1 MTSSTKFKNFLKAN
15 SLPAKPG
22 AIYKGLGVGLVSAV
36 GDVLVIKPAKALPEW
51 TKSTKPK
58 ETELAELKSAIEFV
72 ANQLDEL
79 GEKAGGTSA
88 EIFEA
93 LKMLIEDDELLEV
106 ASNHIEDGWSA
117 AAAIGKAVDEFSEL
131 LSGDPTFE
139 ERVADFQDL
148 SKRVQ
153 ARLAGIE
160 MTLSIPEK
168 GRVVLVGEDFS
179 PADTAQFT
187 DAVVGVITL
196 KGGPT
201 SHTAIICR
209 SKSIAAVVSCPE
221 AAGLETGDRVLVDPV
236 GDRVIV
242 SDDASLATQ
251 TIEFVAINEEPL
263 IPVRANI
270 GSLDDAKAAAETR
283 ANGVGLFRT
292 ELLYLSAKVEPTLED
307 QTASYTQILTAAPEG
322 PVVVRTIDAGSDKPV
337 PFLNMPAEENPSLGV
352 RGYRLIMDHRD
363 FITGQ
368 LAAIEAARSAT
379 GREVWVMAPMIATV
393 QEAKDFATL
402 ARSIGQ
408 YKVGIMVETP
418 SIALIVDQLG
428 GVVDFVSVGTN
439 DLSQYLFAADR
450 MNPSLGALL
459 NHWQPALI
467 KSLARIASGA
477 KTAGI
482 SAGVCGESASDPAF
496 AVVLA
501 GLGMD
506 SVSASKSQVT
516 AVHNALSSL
525 SLADAK
531 EIANLVL
538 QETTAEAAKATALRE
553 IANR

>member
-1 MTSSTKFKNFLKAN
+1 
-15 SLPAKPG
+15 LPSQPG
-22 AIYKGLGVGLVSAV
+22 AILKGLGVGLVSAV
-36 GDVLVIKPAKALPEW
+36 GDVLVIRQSKPLPEW
-51 TKSTKPK
+51 TRSTKSK
-58 ETELAELKSAIEFV
+58 DEEISELQSAIEFV
-72 ANQLDEL
+72 SNHLDEL
-79 GEKAGGTSA
+79 GQKAGGTSE

-93 LKMLIEDDELLEV
+93 LKMLIEDEELMEV
-106 ASNHIEDGWSA
+106 ATSHINDGWGA

-131 LSGDPTFE
+131 LGGDPTFD

-153 ARLAGIE
+153 ARIAGIE
-160 MTLSIPEK
+160 MALSIPEK
-168 GRVVLVGEDFS
+168 GRIVLVGEDFS

-187 DAVVGVITL
+187 EAVIGVITL

-209 SKSIAAVVSCPE
+209 SKSIAAVVSCPD
-221 AAGLETGDRVLVDPV
+221 AASLETGDRVLVDPV
-236 GDRVIV
+236 GDRVLV
-242 SDDASLATQ
+242 SDDQSLATKSL
-251 TIEFVAINEEPL
+251 EFVAINSEPL

-270 GSLDDAKAAAETR
+270 GTLEDAKAASETR

-292 ELLYLSAKVEPTLED
+292 ELLYLSAKSQPTLE
-307 QTASYTQILTAAPEG
+307 QQVASYTEILKAAPAG
-322 PVVVRTIDAGSDKPV
+322 PIVVRTIDAGSDKPV
-337 PFLNMPAEENPSLGV
+337 PFLNMPSEENPSLGV
-352 RGYRLIMDHRD
+352 RGYRLITEHRD
-363 FITGQ
+363 FIEGQ
-368 LAAIEAARSAT
+368 LKALESARVAS
-379 GREVWVMAPMIATV
+379 GREVWVMAPMIATAE
-393 QEAKDFATL
+393 EAKTFADL
-402 ARSIGQ
+402 ARSIGG

-418 SIALIVDQLG
+418 SIALIVDQLE
-428 GVVDFVSVGTN
+428 GVLDFVSVGTN

-450 MNPSLGALL
+450 MNPALGALL

-477 KTAGI
+477 KAAGI
-482 SAGVCGESASDPAF
+482 SSGVCGESASDPAF

-506 SVSASKSQVT
+506 SVSVSKSQVT

-531 EIANLVL
+531 EVANAVL
-538 QETTAEAAKATALRE
+538 KETTAEAAKATALRE

>member
-1 MTSSTKFKNFLKAN
+1 MS
-15 SLPAKPG
+15 AKPG

-36 GDVLVIKPAKALPEW
+36 GDVMVVKHSSALPEW
-51 TKSTKPK
+51 TKSTKT
-58 ETELAELKSAIEFV
+58 EDQELAELKSAIEFV
-72 ANQLDEL
+72 SNQLDEL
-79 GEKAGGTSA
+79 GLKAGETSA
-88 EIFEA
+88 EIFDA
-93 LKMLIEDDELLEV
+93 LKMLIEDDELMEV
-106 ASNHIEDGWSA
+106 ASSHIQDGWTA

-131 LSGDPTFE
+131 LGGDPTFD

-160 MTLSIPEK
+160 MALSIPEK
-168 GRVVLVGEDFS
+168 GRIVLVGDDFS

-187 DAVVGVITL
+187 EAVVGVITL

-221 AAGLETGDRVLVDPV
+221 ASQLENGDRVLVDPV
-236 GDRVIV
+236 GDRVVV
-242 SDDASLATQ
+242 SDDESLATKS
-251 TIEFVAINEEPL
+251 IEFVAVNAEPL

-270 GSLDDAKAAAETR
+270 GTLEDAQAATQTR

-292 ELLYLSAKVEPTLED
+292 ELLYLSAKTEPSLAEQIT
-307 QTASYTQILTAAPEG
+307 SYTQILKAAPEG
-322 PVVVRTIDAGSDKPV
+322 PIVVRTIDAGSDKPV

-352 RGYRLIMDHRD
+352 RGYRLIAEHRD
-363 FITGQ
+363 FIEGQ
-368 LAAIEAARSAT
+368 LRALESARLES
-379 GREVWVMAPMIATV
+379 GREVWVMAPMIATAE
-393 QEAKDFATL
+393 EAKAFADL
-402 ARSIGQ
+402 ARSVGG

-450 MNPSLGALL
+450 MNPALGSLL

-501 GLGMD
+501 GLGID
-506 SVSASKSQVT
+506 SVSVSRSQVT

-525 SLADAK
+525 SLSDAK
-531 EIANLVL
+531 EVANAVL
-538 QETTAEAAKATALRE
+538 QQETAEAAKSTALTE

>member
-1 MTSSTKFKNFLKAN
+1 MPSQ
-15 SLPAKPG
+15 PG
-22 AIYKGLGVGLVSAV
+22 AILKGLGVGLVSAV
-36 GDVLVIKPAKALPEW
+36 GDVLVVKQSKPLPEW
-51 TKSTKPK
+51 TRSTNSP
-58 ETELAELKSAIEFV
+58 EQELAELAAAIKFV
-72 ANQLDEL
+72 TDNLDEL
-79 GEKAGGTSA
+79 GAKAGGTSA

-106 ASNHIEDGWSA
+106 ATANINKGWSA
-117 AAAIGKAVDEFSEL
+117 AAAIGKAVNEFAEL
-131 LSGDPTFE
+131 LGGDPTFD

-153 ARLAGIE
+153 ARIAGIE
-160 MTLSIPEK
+160 MALSIPEK
-168 GRVVLVGEDFS
+168 GRIVLVGEDFS

-196 KGGPT
+196 QGGPT

-209 SKSIAAVVSCPE
+209 SKSIAAVVSCQE
-221 AAGLETGDRVLVDPV
+221 AASLETGDRVLVDPV
-236 GDRVIV
+236 GDRVLV
-242 SDDASLATQ
+242 SDDESLATR
-251 TIEFVAINEEPL
+251 TIEFVAVNAEPL

-270 GSLDDAKAAAETR
+270 GTLEDARAASETR

-292 ELLYLSAKVEPTLED
+292 ELLYLSAKTEPTLEQQVD
-307 QTASYTQILTAAPEG
+307 SYTEILKSAPEG
-322 PVVVRTIDAGSDKPV
+322 PIVVRTIDAGSDKPV
-337 PFLNMPAEENPSLGV
+337 PFLNMPEEENPSLGV
-352 RGYRLIMDHRD
+352 RGYRLIGQHRS
-363 FITGQ
+363 FIEGQ
-368 LAAIEAARSAT
+368 LKALESARVAS
-379 GREVWVMAPMIATV
+379 GREVWVMAPMISTAE
-393 QEAKDFATL
+393 EAKAFADL
-402 ARSIGQ
+402 ARSIGG

-428 GVVDFVSVGTN
+428 GIIDFVSVGTN

-477 KTAGI
+477 KAAGI

-501 GLGMD
+501 GLGID
-506 SVSASKSQVT
+506 SVSVSKSQVS

-525 SLADAK
+525 SLVDAK
-531 EIANLVL
+531 EVANAVL
-538 QETTAEAAKATALRE
+538 KETTAEAAKTTALRE

>member
-1 MTSSTKFKNFLKAN
+1 MS
-15 SLPAKPG
+15 AKPG

-36 GDVLVIKPAKALPEW
+36 GDVMVVKHSSALPEW
-51 TKSTKPK
+51 TKSTKTK
-58 ETELAELKSAIEFV
+58 DQELAELKSAIEFV
-72 ANQLDEL
+72 SNQLDEL
-79 GEKAGGTSA
+79 GLKAGETSA
-88 EIFEA
+88 EIFDA

-106 ASNHIEDGWSA
+106 ASSHIQDGWTA

-131 LSGDPTFE
+131 LGGDPTFD

-160 MTLSIPEK
+160 MALSIPEK
-168 GRVVLVGEDFS
+168 GRIVLVGDDFS

-187 DAVVGVITL
+187 EAVVGLITL

-221 AAGLETGDRVLVDPV
+221 ASQLENGDRVLVDPV
-236 GDRVIV
+236 GDRVVV
-242 SDDASLATQ
+242 SDDESLATKS
-251 TIEFVAINEEPL
+251 IEFVAVNAEPL

-270 GSLDDAKAAAETR
+270 GTLEDAQAASQTR

-292 ELLYLSAKVEPTLED
+292 ELLYLSAKTEPSLAEQVT
-307 QTASYTQILTAAPEG
+307 SYTQILKAAPEG
-322 PVVVRTIDAGSDKPV
+322 PIVVRTIDAGSDKPV

-352 RGYRLIMDHRD
+352 RGYRLIAEHRD
-363 FITGQ
+363 FIEGQ
-368 LAAIEAARSAT
+368 LRALESARLES
-379 GREVWVMAPMIATV
+379 GREVWVMAPMIATAE
-393 QEAKDFATL
+393 EAKAFADL
-402 ARSIGQ
+402 ARSIGG

-450 MNPSLGALL
+450 MNPALGSLL

-501 GLGMD
+501 GLGID
-506 SVSASKSQVT
+506 SVSVSRSQVT

-525 SLADAK
+525 SLSDAK
-531 EIANLVL
+531 EVANAVL
-538 QETTAEAAKATALRE
+538 QQETAEAAKSTALTE

>member
-1 MTSSTKFKNFLKAN
+1 
-15 SLPAKPG
+15 LPSQPG
-22 AIYKGLGVGLVSAV
+22 AILKGLGVGLVSAV
-36 GDVLVIKPAKALPEW
+36 GDVLVIKQSKPLPEW
-51 TKSTKPK
+51 TSSTKSK
-58 ETELAELKSAIEFV
+58 DEEMSELKSAIEFV
-72 ANQLDEL
+72 SNQLDEL
-79 GEKAGGTSA
+79 GHKTGGTSA

-93 LKMLIEDDELLEV
+93 LKALIEDEELIEV
-106 ASNHIEDGWSA
+106 ATANINDGWGA
-117 AAAIGKAVDEFSEL
+117 AASIGKAVDEFAEL
-131 LSGDPTFE
+131 LGGDPTFD

-153 ARLAGIE
+153 ARIAGIE
-160 MTLSIPEK
+160 MALSIPEK
-168 GRVVLVGEDFS
+168 GRIVLVGEDFS

-221 AAGLETGDRVLVDPV
+221 AASLETGDRVLVDPV
-236 GDRVIV
+236 GDRVLV
-242 SDDASLATQ
+242 SDDESLATKSL
-251 TIEFVAINEEPL
+251 EFVAINSEPL
-263 IPVRANI
+263 VPVRANI
-270 GSLDDAKAAAETR
+270 GTLEDAKAARETR

-292 ELLYLSAKVEPTLED
+292 ELLYLSAKTQPSLE
-307 QTASYTQILTAAPEG
+307 QQVASYTEILKAAPEG
-322 PVVVRTIDAGSDKPV
+322 PIVVRTIDAGSDKPV
-337 PFLNMPAEENPSLGV
+337 PFLNMPEEENPSLGV
-352 RGYRLIMDHRD
+352 RGYRLIADHRD
-363 FITGQ
+363 FIESQ
-368 LAAIEAARSAT
+368 LKALESARVAS
-379 GREVWVMAPMIATV
+379 GREVWVMAPMIATAE
-393 QEAKDFATL
+393 EAKAFADL
-402 ARSIGQ
+402 ARSIGG

-418 SIALIVDQLG
+418 SIALILDQLG
-428 GVVDFVSVGTN
+428 GVIDFVSVGTN

-477 KTAGI
+477 KAAGV
-482 SAGVCGESASDPAF
+482 SSGVCGESASDPAF

-506 SVSASKSQVT
+506 SVSVSKSQVT

-531 EIANLVL
+531 EVANAVL
-538 QETTAEAAKATALRE
+538 KETTAEAAKATALRE
-553 IANR
+553 IENR

>member
-1 MTSSTKFKNFLKAN
+1 MS
-15 SLPAKPG
+15 AKPG

-36 GDVLVIKPAKALPEW
+36 GDVMVVKHSSALPEW
-51 TKSTKPK
+51 TKSTKTK
-58 ETELAELKSAIEFV
+58 DQELAELKSAIEFV
-72 ANQLDEL
+72 SNQLDEL
-79 GEKAGGTSA
+79 GLKAGETSA
-88 EIFEA
+88 EIFDA

-106 ASNHIEDGWSA
+106 ASSHIQDGWTA

-131 LSGDPTFE
+131 LGGDPTFD

-160 MTLSIPEK
+160 MALSIPEK
-168 GRVVLVGEDFS
+168 GRIVLVGDDFS

-187 DAVVGVITL
+187 EAVVGVITL

-221 AAGLETGDRVLVDPV
+221 ASQLENGDRVLVDPV
-236 GDRVIV
+236 GDRVVV
-242 SDDASLATQ
+242 SDDESLATKS
-251 TIEFVAINEEPL
+251 IEFVAVNAEPL

-270 GSLDDAKAAAETR
+270 GTLEDAQAATQTR

-292 ELLYLSAKVEPTLED
+292 ELLYLSAKTEPSLAEQIT
-307 QTASYTQILTAAPEG
+307 SYTQILKAAPEG
-322 PVVVRTIDAGSDKPV
+322 PIVVRTIDAGSDKPV

-352 RGYRLIMDHRD
+352 RGYRLIAEHRD
-363 FITGQ
+363 FIEGQ
-368 LAAIEAARSAT
+368 LRALESARLES
-379 GREVWVMAPMIATV
+379 GREVWVMAPMIATAE
-393 QEAKDFATL
+393 EAKAFADL
-402 ARSIGQ
+402 ARSIGG

-450 MNPSLGALL
+450 MNPALGSLL

-501 GLGMD
+501 GLGID
-506 SVSASKSQVT
+506 SVSVSRSQVT

-525 SLADAK
+525 SLSDAK
-531 EIANLVL
+531 EVANAVL
-538 QETTAEAAKATALRE
+538 QQETAEAAKSTALTE